1 MPCFQRKQFDGI
13 LPRWPVID
21 DRKMVL
27 YRNLIKSKTDNNLKM
42 FFFESNYAYKQKRG
56 DLRLVGL
63 GIERH
68 TIVFDLGDNSK
79 KNMVVVKSLQ

>member
-1 MPCFQRKQFDGI
+1 
-13 LPRWPVID
+13 
-21 DRKMVL
+21 
-27 YRNLIKSKTDNNLKM
+27 M

-63 GIERH
+63 DIERH
-68 TIVFDLGDNSK
+68 TVVFDLGDNSK